1 MATDKHYNEPGV
13 MPEPL
18 EDPKGTDMP
27 ATRNMFLIIAA
38 LAIFAVAVV
47 VVLQMSS

>member
-18 EDPKGTDMP
+18 QDKRGTDMP
-27 ATRNMFLIIAA
+27 ATRGIIITIVA
-38 LAIFAVAVV
+38 LAAIGLLVIALSYWFW
-47 VVLQMSS
+47 